1 MKINLK
7 TCTEEDLWK
16 YVAIH
21 LKKKGID
28 TILVGGAVVAIYTKG
43 LYRSGDL
50 DFVLASMFTEGLEE
64 AMNEIGFKKL
74 DARRYAHPEC
84 KHLLVEFPGG
94 PPLGI
99 GEDYSIKPQEVKIGK
114 TIIKIFSPTDY
125 VKDRLASYIYF
136 KSMEGLNQAV
146 LVAQK
151 QEINFPSIKKW
162 CKGENALW
170 AYDEFTGRLEEKYEH
185 RHKKN

>member
-1 MKINLK
+1 MKIDLK
-7 TCTEEDLWK
+7 TCTEEELWK
-16 YVAIH
+16 YVAVH
-21 LKKKGID
+21 LKKNGID

-64 AMNEIGFKKL
+64 AMNEIGFKKF

-114 TIIKIFSPTDY
+114 TIIKIFSPTDC

-146 LVAQK
+146 LVAKAQN
-151 QEINFPSIKKW
+151 INLASIKKW

-170 AYDEFTGRLEEKYEH
+170 AFEDLVERLKSGNA
-185 RHKKN
+185 KNDQ